1 MYSRNR
7 TWIQL
12 NIYKTIGILNSEIF
26 EIKIKNFFGEFSTK
40 IFIIFS
46 ETSHVYLSVQKPVHM
61 LINLKQFF

>member
-12 NIYKTIGILNSEIF
+12 YIGKTIGILNSEIF

-40 IFIIFS
+40 ICIIFS
-46 ETSHVYLSVQKPVHM
+46 ETSHVYLAV
-61 LINLKQFF
+61 

>member
-12 NIYKTIGILNSEIF
+12 YIGKTIGILHSEIF

-40 IFIIFS
+40 ICNIFS
-46 ETSHVYLSVQKPVHM
+46 ETSHVYISVQKPEF
-61 LINLKQFF
+61 IC